1 MPQGASGAPVSM
13 EPAPAPDERIAG
25 PPNQRKTTITIM
37 EKVPQ
42 ITIRDGW
49 CKGCT
54 FCVAFCPKHVLSMAG
69 SLPVATD
76 PAQCT
81 RCLLCVYVC
90 PDFAIKVE

>member
-1 MPQGASGAPVSM
+1 M
-13 EPAPAPDERIAG
+13 D
-25 PPNQRKTTITIM
+25 
-37 EKVPQ
+37 KVPQ
-42 ITIRDGW
+42 ITIRGGW

-54 FCVAFCPKHVLSMAG
+54 YCVAFCPKHVLSMAG

-90 PDFAIKVE
+90 PDFAIRVE